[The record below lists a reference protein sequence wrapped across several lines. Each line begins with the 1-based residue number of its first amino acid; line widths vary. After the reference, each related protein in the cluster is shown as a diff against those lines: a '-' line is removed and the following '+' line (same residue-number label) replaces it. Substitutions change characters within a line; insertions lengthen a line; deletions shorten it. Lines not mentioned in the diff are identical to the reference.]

1 MPMRCVWCGAEDVK
15 TRKDGKVFFCTEC
28 NMPLIFELEDD
39 YVEIVK
45 ASEFRLEEWEEELR
59 KRDRGDANDSRRR

>member
-1 MPMRCVWCGAEDVK
+1 MPMRCVWCGAEGVK

-45 ASEFRLEEWEEELR
+45 VSEFRLEEWEEELR
-59 KRDRGDANDSRRR
+59 KKKGDANDF

>member
-1 MPMRCVWCGAEDVK
+1 MRCVWCDAEDAK

-45 ASEFRLEEWEEELR
+45 ASEFRLEEWEEGLR
-59 KRDRGDANDSRRR
+59 KRDRGDVNDSRR